1 MFEYLLYAAMALIAI
16 ALVGTVVLI
25 ARSQD
30 EYVIVAVS
38 DLVFYSMIGFYIMWS
53 MYNRTQIAYEIIL
66 LASVIGGVLPT
77 MSLARIISQGRR

>member
-38 DLVFYSMIGFYIMWS
+38 DLVFYSMIGFYIVWS